1 MSYSNNAVQWNAVD
15 NVLFEY
21 AYKTLTVLRMH
32 TLYAYFTR
40 WVMKFTDVKPTS
52 MRGNIG
58 GPPPY
63 RKFMSNNVTK

>member
-1 MSYSNNAVQWNAVD
+1 
-15 NVLFEY
+15 
-21 AYKTLTVLRMH
+21 MH